1 VRIFGTEETREIDTV
16 VIPKSVNDSSQ
27 TARVFFLLLSKR
39 RQSLVLFASF
49 TKGYYSKI
57 VREMRDEEDALMKRE
72 LQDALCKSCP
82 RCVLFGAMSTDSG
95 DNLDKSVCLF
105 LF

>member
-72 LQDALCKSCP
+72 LQDAKMQELSSLCTIWGNEY
-82 RCVLFGAMSTDSG
+82 RFW
-95 DNLDKSVCLF
+95 
-105 LF
+105 

>member
-1 VRIFGTEETREIDTV
+1 
-16 VIPKSVNDSSQ
+16 
-27 TARVFFLLLSKR
+27 
-39 RQSLVLFASF
+39 
-49 TKGYYSKI
+49 
-57 VREMRDEEDALMKRE
+57 MRDEEDALMKRE